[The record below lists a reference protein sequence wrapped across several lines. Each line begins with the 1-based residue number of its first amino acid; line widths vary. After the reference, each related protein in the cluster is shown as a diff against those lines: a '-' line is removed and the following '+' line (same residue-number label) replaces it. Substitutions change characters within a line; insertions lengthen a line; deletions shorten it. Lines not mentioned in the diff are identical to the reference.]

1 MSLFFL
7 FFIAYFVLVVFFH
20 LSFEFGYA
28 VSCLKSLIFKETCYL
43 SKGSLIMMVMILY
56 SILFS
61 CVENVMDIS
70 STAVAQMNV
79 S

>member
-1 MSLFFL
+1 
-7 FFIAYFVLVVFFH
+7 
-20 LSFEFGYA
+20 
-28 VSCLKSLIFKETCYL
+28 
-43 SKGSLIMMVMILY
+43 MMVMILY
-56 SILFS
+56 NILFS